1 MSQHKSFREY
11 LHLHDPYAGFDMAQA
26 EPDLQGWGSTAGIF
40 ARLLSELRP
49 TRIVEVGT
57 WKGASAIHMAQ
68 LCRDEGLE
76 AEILCIDTWLGVHGL
91 WLRAEQTDEVLRL
104 RNGFPTL
111 YQTFVR
117 NVIDAGLQDMIT
129 PLPLPSSEA
138 AQVLTKRRIRADLI
152 YVDGDHSY
160 EGCKADLIAYRPVLD
175 RGGLML
181 ADDYAFDGVARAVGE
196 FVAETGCEM
205 IPVTGKCVLSFDR
218 DVTELRA
225 WAEEV
230 TAKQNAFKAR
240 KAQEEADAAR
250 EASED
255 ATVTG
260 EARA

>member
-1 MSQHKSFREY
+1 MAQQQKSFRDY
-11 LHLHDPYAGFDMAQA
+11 LHLNDPYEGFDVDQV

-49 TRIVEVGT
+49 TKIVEVGT
-57 WKGASAIHMAQ
+57 WKGASAIHMAK
-68 LCRDEGLE
+68 LCGEEEIE

-91 WLRAEQTDEVLRL
+91 WLRAEQTEEVLKL

-111 YQTFVR
+111 YLTFMR
-117 NVIDAGLQDMIT
+117 NVIDAGMQKVIT
-129 PLPLPSSEA
+129 PLPLPSAEA

-152 YVDGDHSY
+152 YIDGDHSY
-160 EGCKADLIAYRPVLD
+160 EGCKADLIAYRPVLEK
-175 RGGLML
+175 GGLML
-181 ADDYAFDGVARAVGE
+181 ADDHAFEGVARAVDE

-240 KAQEEADAAR
+240 KAAEAAA
-250 EASED
+250 A
-255 ATVTG
+255 G
-260 EARA
+260 N